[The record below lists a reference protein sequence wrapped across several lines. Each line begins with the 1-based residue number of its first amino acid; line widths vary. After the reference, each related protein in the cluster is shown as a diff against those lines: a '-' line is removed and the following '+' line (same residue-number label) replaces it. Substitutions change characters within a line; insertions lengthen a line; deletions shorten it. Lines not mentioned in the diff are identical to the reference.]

1 MILKKFLEEN
11 NFTRYIF
18 SYFAV
23 TLISFVFFTII
34 SFLMLPLFFEV
45 DWSNLSVFLNDYSN
59 SSSISALKFLQFFS
73 CIGLF
78 ILPPFLFGYISDE
91 KLDLNMKIDRRSVF
105 LAIAIIIL
113 INPFVSYTYL
123 LNQSIDLPQWM
134 LFNDQNAQVI
144 TEAFLVMNSFP
155 DLFINML
162 ILAILPAIG
171 EELVFRGFL
180 QKRLILFSK
189 NPHLSI
195 IIVAFIFSAIH
206 MQFQG
211 FLPRFFLGLVL
222 GYFFHFSSNIWL
234 PIIGHFINNSLI
246 VLLSFPALAS
256 KINIDLLNMDKLITI
271 EQALFSL
278 SAAIVLFYLL
288 KNNLENKLDK
298 I

>member
-1 MILKKFLEEN
+1 
-11 NFTRYIF
+11 
-18 SYFAV
+18 
-23 TLISFVFFTII
+23 
-34 SFLMLPLFFEV
+34 
-45 DWSNLSVFLNDYSN
+45 
-59 SSSISALKFLQFFS
+59 
-73 CIGLF
+73 
-78 ILPPFLFGYISDE
+78 
-91 KLDLNMKIDRRSVF
+91 MKIDRRSVF

-123 LNQSIDLPQWM
+123 LNQSIDLPEWM

-162 ILAILPAIG
+162 ILAILPAVG

-211 FLPRFFLGLVL
+211 FLPRFF
-222 GYFFHFSSNIWL
+222 F
-234 PIIGHFINNSLI
+234 
-246 VLLSFPALAS
+246 
-256 KINIDLLNMDKLITI
+256 
-271 EQALFSL
+271 
-278 SAAIVLFYLL
+278 
-288 KNNLENKLDK
+288 
-298 I
+298 